1 MAFCTLTSTI
11 IFAFLQEGKDA
22 AVPGDA
28 TTIRNTLTCGF
39 CGQYNTCDSAMRQ
52 GSSRA
57 VQVCT
62 SNCPDA
68 PRDGA
73 LLPGDVGISV
83 GSIVRNK
90 KNLCT
95 NLPLRCELCPS
106 KKFVWKYH
114 MATHVAEAH
123 GGENGVGGG
132 GTPEF
137 RASFSI
143 SDAERTSVT
152 EHLNMLRRAAVQHTQ
167 KMRASSAQGQ
177 GRDSRRARTSS
188 GGAGSTSSIPSS
200 TTLK

>member
-1 MAFCTLTSTI
+1 M
-11 IFAFLQEGKDA
+11 
-22 AVPGDA
+22 PGDA

-106 KKFVWKYH
+106 KKFVWKNH

-152 EHLNMLRRAAVQHTQ
+152 EHLNMLRRAACGTTHPEEEGIVGSRTRERQPSRADIQWWRRQHRQ
-167 KMRASSAQGQ
+167 HPQQHNIYIYPR
-177 GRDSRRARTSS
+177 RDNKA
-188 GGAGSTSSIPSS
+188 
-200 TTLK
+200 